1 MLAQTRLAL
10 TRALTNG
17 PRLPKPGGDYKLSDT
32 RMTEPS
38 FLAQSAKAWP
48 FELARLLEKRIA
60 DQVKA
65 GERTADQPVIF
76 ETGYGPSG
84 LPHIGTFGEVVRTTM
99 VRHAF
104 EVLTGGKYATRL
116 ICVSDDM
123 DGMRKVPGTV
133 PNPEALE
140 VYLQKPLT
148 SVRDPFGTH
157 ASYGAHMNA
166 RLCAFLDQF
175 GFKYEFLSA
184 TECYKSGRFD
194 PMLRRAAEKYEAIMA
209 VMLPT
214 LGAERQATY
223 SPFLPISPSTGRV
236 LYVPM
241 KKVDGV
247 RGEIAFADEDGTDV
261 TLPVTGG
268 KVKMQWKPD
277 FGMRWAAL
285 GVDFEMFGKDHQAN
299 APIYSKIC
307 RILGARPP
315 EQYVYELFLD
325 EQGEKISKTKGN
337 GISVE
342 EWLAYAPDESLSLFQ
357 FQKPRVAKKLYFD
370 VIPKTVDEY
379 LTFLEKYPSETP
391 EQRLENPVWHI
402 HAGRPPQWGS
412 PVSFALLLN
421 LVAVANPTD
430 RSQLWSYIERYAPG
444 ASPATH
450 PLLDALAGYAMRYY
464 EDFVKPAKVF
474 RAPSDQERAAMQAL
488 VTGLHGQLERAKR
501 SYRAE
506 GEPSPTSA
514 EALQS
519 LTFEIGKT
527 HGFEN
532 LRDWF
537 RALYEVLLGQ
547 EQGPRFG
554 SFAALY
560 GVENTIALIED
571 ALAR

>member
-1 MLAQTRLAL
+1 MTNLSALAR
-10 TRALTNG
+10 
-17 PRLPKPGGDYKLSDT
+17 D
-32 RMTEPS
+32 
-38 FLAQSAKAWP
+38 AKAWP
-48 FELARLLEKRIA
+48 FELARALEKRVETQIA
-60 DQVKA
+60 K
-65 GERTADQPVIF
+65 GTRKADQPVTF

-84 LPHIGTFGEVVRTTM
+84 LPHIGTFGEVVRTSM
-99 VRHAF
+99 VRYAF
-104 EVLTGGKYATRL
+104 EVLVAGKYATRL
-116 ICVSDDM
+116 ICISDDM

-140 VYLQKPLT
+140 AYLQKPLT
-148 SVRDPFGTH
+148 SVPDPFGTH
-157 ASYGAHMNA
+157 ESYGAHMNA
-166 RLCAFLDQF
+166 RLRAFLDQF

-184 TECYKSGRFD
+184 TDCYRSGRFD
-194 PMLRRAAEKYEAIMA
+194 AMLLRAAEKYDDIMS

-214 LGAERQATY
+214 LGPDRQATY

-241 KKVDGV
+241 KNVDAA
-247 RGEIAFADEDGTDV
+247 RGTVTFADEDGADT

-268 KVKMQWKPD
+268 AVKMQWKPD

-285 GVDFEMFGKDHQAN
+285 GIDFEMFGKDHQAN
-299 APIYSKIC
+299 APVYSKIS
-307 RILGARPP
+307 RILGAEAP

-325 EQGEKISKTKGN
+325 EKGEKISKTKGN

-379 LTFLEKYPSETP
+379 LTFLEKYPDEAP
-391 EQRLENPVWHI
+391 AAQLENPVWHI
-402 HAGRPPQWGS
+402 HAGAPPRADM

-430 RSQLWSYIERYAPG
+430 KSQLWSYIERYAPG
-444 ASPATH
+444 ASPKTH
-450 PLLDALAGYAMRYY
+450 PLLDELAGYAMKYY
-464 EDFVKPAKVF
+464 EDFVKPAKTY
-474 RAPSDQERAAMQAL
+474 RQPTEQERAAMTDLAARYRGFNEPP
-488 VTGLHGQLERAKR
+488 TG
-501 SYRAE
+501 
-506 GEPSPTSA
+506 
-514 EALQS
+514 EALQTI
-519 LTFEIGKT
+519 TFDVGKT

-537 RALYEVLLGQ
+537 KALYEVLLGQ

-560 GVENTIALIED
+560 GKDNTVRLIEEK
-571 ALAR
+571 LS